1 MKDSQR
7 LLKSRSDYRNSTCSD
22 DNGSGSLEGS
32 LEGLARS
39 SLNGSN
45 LGELKVGLGEDTGV
59 LSEGFINGNDAGLDD
74 LDRLVGGSVSATHL
88 SVYTNIED

>member
-1 MKDSQR
+1 VKDSQR

-45 LGELKVGLGEDTGV
+45 LGEPKRRLGIDMDV
-59 LSEGFINGNDAGLDD
+59 LSLSSVNGNDAGLDD
-74 LDRLVGGSVSATHL
+74 LDRLMRGSVSAAHF
-88 SVYTNIED
+88 SVYTKIED